1 MNKVNNT
8 NSPPRFTG
16 RNVPIAEL
24 ARATVKD
31 PQYLRVGLQKGILN
45 FGYAFKKDGST
56 EFNYYC
62 PDKKVFEELGY
73 FNDQA
78 GDYDE

>member
-1 MNKVNNT
+1 MNHINNT
-8 NSPPRFTG
+8 KSPPRFTG

-24 ARATVKD
+24 ARATGKD

-56 EFNYYC
+56 EFNYFC

-73 FNDQA
+73 YNEKV